1 MEVAELAPHREV
13 VASWDPGSVRIDAAW
28 IGDGASVLESRA
40 TAIDR
45 SRVDLREA
53 WQGAAGDAAVGR
65 LGRDCAAA
73 QRRTTQL
80 RALERAISDGASA
93 IAVAREALLDAVVV
107 AEADGCLVAPDWS
120 VVSTADNGAAHA
132 ADIAAHV
139 QALIDADESAAR
151 SIDDASAA
159 LLDGEPRHFVPLAI
173 GLAWAVEAAVHA
185 MIAAGV
191 LSVGAMAF
199 ALVDRFG
206 MDAWDAIHD
215 ALPDSFFQDA
225 GPVDAAGVEK
235 VLADETEQGRQRAVR
250 QVDSGDD
257 VRTLFDDLAQEGQ
270 AASTGGNEKIL
281 ERYVLPDGTM
291 IQLRV
296 GSKSG
301 GPVIDIQ
308 RPGGGDV
315 IKVHVR

>member
-1 MEVAELAPHREV
+1 M
-13 VASWDPGSVRIDAAW
+13 
-28 IGDGASVLESRA
+28 
-40 TAIDR
+40 
-45 SRVDLREA
+45 
-53 WQGAAGDAAVGR
+53 
-65 LGRDCAAA
+65 
-73 QRRTTQL
+73 
-80 RALERAISDGASA
+80 DGASA
-93 IAVAREALLDAVVV
+93 ITVAREALLDAVVV

-120 VVSTADNGAAHA
+120 VVNNGGSHA
-132 ADIAAHV
+132 AVIAAHV
-139 QALIDADESAAR
+139 QALIDADKSAAR

-206 MDAWDAIHD
+206 TDAWDAIHD

-225 GPVDAAGVEK
+225 GPVDAAGVDD
-235 VLADETEQGRQRAVR
+235 VLNDLTEPGRRGVNRQVESEEDVRTVFDELTEQGRAVGTG
-250 QVDSGDD
+250 DS
-257 VRTLFDDLAQEGQ
+257 V
-270 AASTGGNEKIL
+270 KII
-281 ERYVLPDGTM
+281 ERYELPDGTG

-296 GSKSG
+296 DSKSG
-301 GPVIDIQ
+301 GSVIDIVKPKGTQ
-308 RPGGGDV
+308 A

>member
-1 MEVAELAPHREV
+1 MEVAELAPRREV
-13 VASWDPGSVRIDAAW
+13 VASWDPDAVRIDATW
-28 IGDGASVLESRA
+28 IGDGASVLDSRA
-40 TAIDR
+40 AAIDR

-53 WQGAAGDAAVGR
+53 WQGAAGDAAVDR
-65 LGRDCAAA
+65 LGRDLAAA

-80 RALERAISDGASA
+80 RVLERAVRDGASA

-120 VVSTADNGAAHA
+120 VVSNGVSHTGV
-132 ADIAAHV
+132 IAAHV

-159 LLDGEPRHFVPLAI
+159 LLDGEPRHFVPLAL

-206 MDAWDAIHD
+206 IDAWDAIHD
-215 ALPDSFFQDA
+215 ALPTSFFQDA

>member
-1 MEVAELAPHREV
+1 MEVAELAPRREV
-13 VASWDPGSVRIDAAW
+13 VASWDPSSVRIDAAW
-28 IGDGASVLESRA
+28 IGDGASVLDLRA
-40 TAIDR
+40 AAIDR
-45 SRVDLREA
+45 SRVDLRES

-65 LGRDCAAA
+65 LGRDLAAA
-73 QRRTTQL
+73 QRRTSQL
-80 RALERAISDGASA
+80 RVLERAVRESA
-93 IAVAREALLDAVVV
+93 TAIEVAREALLDAAAV

-132 ADIAAHV
+132 AVIAAHV

-215 ALPDSFFQDA
+215 ALPTSFFQDA
-225 GPVDAAGVEK
+225 GPVDAAGVDD
-235 VLADETEQGRQRAVR
+235 VLNDLTEPGRRYPHR
-250 QVDSGDD
+250 QVDSDED
-257 VRTLFDDLAQEGQ
+257 VRQVLGSLTENARAVDPGTNGKVL
-270 AASTGGNEKIL
+270 EK
-281 ERYVLPDGTM
+281 YVLPDGTR
-291 IQLRV
+291 IQLRTD
-296 GSKSG
+296 SRSG
-301 GPVIDIQ
+301 GMTIDINSDNTT
-308 RPGGGDV
+308 R
-315 IKVHVR
+315 KVHVR

>member
-1 MEVAELAPHREV
+1 MEVAELAPRREV

-28 IGDGASVLESRA
+28 IGDGASVLDFRA
-40 TAIDR
+40 AAIDR

-65 LGRDCAAA
+65 LGRDLAAA

-80 RALERAISDGASA
+80 RVLERAVVDGASA
-93 IAVAREALLDAVVV
+93 ITVAREALLDAVVV

-120 VVSTADNGAAHA
+120 VVNNGGSHA
-132 ADIAAHV
+132 AVIAAHV
-139 QALIDADESAAR
+139 QALIDADKSAAR

-215 ALPDSFFQDA
+215 ALPTSFFQDA
-225 GPVDAAGVEK
+225 GPVDAAGVDD
-235 VLADETEQGRQRAVR
+235 VLKEATEPGRNSPNR
-250 QVDSGDD
+250 QVGTDDD
-257 VRTLFDDLAQEGQ
+257 VRALYRRLVDEGR
-270 AASTGGNEKIL
+270 AVDVGVSPKIL
-281 ERYVLPDGTM
+281 ERYELPDGTR
-291 IQLRV
+291 IQLRDD
-296 GSKSG
+296 SKSG
-301 GPVIDIQ
+301 GLTIDV
-308 RPGGGDV
+308 RARANGRV

>member
-1 MEVAELAPHREV
+1 MEVAELAPRREV
-13 VASWDPGSVRIDAAW
+13 VASWDPDAVRIDATW
-28 IGDGASVLESRA
+28 IGDVASVLDSRA
-40 TAIDR
+40 AAIDR

-53 WQGAAGDAAVGR
+53 WRGAAGDAAVGR
-65 LGRDCAAA
+65 LGRDLAAA

-80 RALERAISDGASA
+80 RMLERAVVDGASA
-93 IAVAREALLDAVVV
+93 IAVAREALLDAVVM

-120 VVSTADNGAAHA
+120 VVSNGVSHTAV
-132 ADIAAHV
+132 IAAHV
-139 QALIDADESAAR
+139 QALIDADKSAAR

-206 MDAWDAIHD
+206 TDAWDAIHD

-225 GPVDAAGVEK
+225 GPVDAAGVDD
-235 VLADETEQGRQRAVR
+235 VLKEATEPGRNSPNR
-250 QVDSGDD
+250 QVGTDDD
-257 VRTLFDDLAQEGQ
+257 VRALYRRLVDEGR
-270 AASTGGNEKIL
+270 AVDVGVSPKIL
-281 ERYVLPDGTM
+281 ERYELPDGTR
-291 IQLRV
+291 IQLRDD
-296 GSKSG
+296 SKSG
-301 GPVIDIQ
+301 GLTIDV
-308 RPGGGDV
+308 RAKANGRV

>member
-1 MEVAELAPHREV
+1 MEVAELAPRREV
-13 VASWDPGSVRIDAAW
+13 VASWNPGSVRIDAAW
-28 IGDGASVLESRA
+28 IGDGASVLDFQA
-40 TAIDR
+40 AAIDR

-65 LGRDCAAA
+65 LGRDFAAA
-73 QRRTTQL
+73 QRRTSQL
-80 RALERAISDGASA
+80 RVLERAVRDGASA
-93 IAVAREALLDAVVV
+93 LEVAREALLDAVAV

-120 VVSTADNGAAHA
+120 VVSAADNGAAHA
-132 ADIAAHV
+132 AVIAAHV

-206 MDAWDAIHD
+206 MNAWDAIHD

-225 GPVDAAGVEK
+225 GPVDAAGVDD
-235 VLADETEQGRQRAVR
+235 VLNDLTEPGRRGVNRQVESEEDVRTVFDELTEQGRAVGTG
-250 QVDSGDD
+250 DS
-257 VRTLFDDLAQEGQ
+257 V
-270 AASTGGNEKIL
+270 KII
-281 ERYVLPDGTM
+281 ERYELPDGTG

-296 GSKSG
+296 DSKSG
-301 GPVIDIQ
+301 GSVIDIVKPEGTQ
-308 RPGGGDV
+308 V

>member
-1 MEVAELAPHREV
+1 MEVAELAPRREV
-13 VASWDPGSVRIDAAW
+13 VASWDPDAVRIDATW
-28 IGDGASVLESRA
+28 IGDGASVLDSRA
-40 TAIDR
+40 AAIDR

-53 WQGAAGDAAVGR
+53 WQGAAGDAAVDR
-65 LGRDCAAA
+65 LGRDLAAA
-73 QRRTTQL
+73 QRRTVQL
-80 RALERAISDGASA
+80 RVLERAVRDGASA
-93 IAVAREALLDAVVV
+93 IAVAREALLDAVVM

-120 VVSTADNGAAHA
+120 VVSNGVSHTAV
-132 ADIAAHV
+132 IAAHV
-139 QALIDADESAAR
+139 QALIDADKSAAR

-206 MDAWDAIHD
+206 TDAWDAIHD

-225 GPVDAAGVEK
+225 GPVDAVGVEK

-250 QVDSGDD
+250 QVDSADD

-296 GSKSG
+296 GSRSG

>member
-1 MEVAELAPHREV
+1 M
-13 VASWDPGSVRIDAAW
+13 
-28 IGDGASVLESRA
+28 
-40 TAIDR
+40 
-45 SRVDLREA
+45 
-53 WQGAAGDAAVGR
+53 
-65 LGRDCAAA
+65 
-73 QRRTTQL
+73 
-80 RALERAISDGASA
+80 
-93 IAVAREALLDAVVV
+93 

-120 VVSTADNGAAHA
+120 VVSNGVSHTAV
-132 ADIAAHV
+132 IAAHV
-139 QALIDADESAAR
+139 QALIDADKSAAR

-206 MDAWDAIHD
+206 IDAWDAIHD

-225 GPVDAAGVEK
+225 GPVDAAGVDD
-235 VLADETEQGRQRAVR
+235 VLNDLTEPGRRGVNRQVESEEDVRAVFDELTEQGRAVR
-250 QVDSGDD
+250 TGDS
-257 VRTLFDDLAQEGQ
+257 V
-270 AASTGGNEKIL
+270 KII
-281 ERYVLPDGTM
+281 ERYELPDGTG

-296 GSKSG
+296 DSKSG
-301 GPVIDIQ
+301 GSVIDIVKPEVTQ
-308 RPGGGDV
+308 V

>member
-1 MEVAELAPHREV
+1 MEVAELAPRREV
-13 VASWDPGSVRIDAAW
+13 VASWDPDAVRIDATW
-28 IGDGASVLESRA
+28 IGDGASVLDSRA
-40 TAIDR
+40 AAIDR

-53 WQGAAGDAAVGR
+53 WQGAAGDAAVDR
-65 LGRDCAAA
+65 LGRDLAAA
-73 QRRTTQL
+73 QRRTVQL
-80 RALERAISDGASA
+80 RVLERAVRDGASA

-120 VVSTADNGAAHA
+120 VVSNGVSHTAV
-132 ADIAAHV
+132 IAAHV

-159 LLDGEPRHFVPLAI
+159 LLDGEPRRFVPLAI

-206 MDAWDAIHD
+206 TDAWDAIHD

-225 GPVDAAGVEK
+225 GPVDAASVDD
-235 VLADETEQGRQRAVR
+235 VLKEATEPGRNSPNR
-250 QVDSGDD
+250 QVGTDDD
-257 VRTLFDDLAQEGQ
+257 VRALYRRLVDEGR
-270 AASTGGNEKIL
+270 AVDVGVSPKIL
-281 ERYVLPDGTM
+281 ERYELPDGTR
-291 IQLRV
+291 IQLRDD
-296 GSKSG
+296 SKSG
-301 GPVIDIQ
+301 GLTIDV
-308 RPGGGDV
+308 RARANGRV

>member
-1 MEVAELAPHREV
+1 MEVAELAPRRGV
-13 VASWDPGSVRIDAAW
+13 VASWDPDAVRIDAAW
-28 IGDGASVLESRA
+28 IGDGASVLDSRA
-40 TAIDR
+40 AAIDR

-65 LGRDCAAA
+65 LGRDLAAA

-80 RALERAISDGASA
+80 RVLERAVVDGASA
-93 IAVAREALLDAVVV
+93 IAVAREALLDAVVM

-120 VVSTADNGAAHA
+120 VVSNGVSHTAV
-132 ADIAAHV
+132 IAAHV
-139 QALIDADESAAR
+139 QALIDADKSAAR

-206 MDAWDAIHD
+206 IDAWDAIHD

-225 GPVDAAGVEK
+225 GPVDAAGVDD
-235 VLADETEQGRQRAVR
+235 VLNDLTEPGRRGVNRQVESEEDVRAVFDELTEQGRAVR
-250 QVDSGDD
+250 TGDS
-257 VRTLFDDLAQEGQ
+257 V
-270 AASTGGNEKIL
+270 KII
-281 ERYVLPDGTM
+281 ERYELPDGTG

-296 GSKSG
+296 DSKSG
-301 GPVIDIQ
+301 GSVIDIVKPEVTQ
-308 RPGGGDV
+308 V

>member
-1 MEVAELAPHREV
+1 MEVAELAPRREV
-13 VASWDPGSVRIDAAW
+13 VASWNPDSVRIDAAW
-28 IGDGASVLESRA
+28 IGDGASVLDFRA
-40 TAIDR
+40 AAIDR

-65 LGRDCAAA
+65 LGRDLAAA
-73 QRRTTQL
+73 QRRTSQL
-80 RALERAISDGASA
+80 RVLERAVRDGASA
-93 IAVAREALLDAVVV
+93 IAVAREALLDAVVM

-120 VVSTADNGAAHA
+120 VVNNGGSHA
-132 ADIAAHV
+132 AVIAAHV
-139 QALIDADESAAR
+139 QALIDADKSAAR

-206 MDAWDAIHD
+206 TDAWDAIHD

-225 GPVDAAGVEK
+225 GPVDAAGVDD
-235 VLADETEQGRQRAVR
+235 VLNEATEPGRNSPNR
-250 QVDSGDD
+250 QVGTDDD
-257 VRTLFDDLAQEGQ
+257 VRALYRRLVDEGR
-270 AASTGGNEKIL
+270 AMDAGVNPKIL
-281 ERYVLPDGTM
+281 ERYELPDGTS
-291 IQLRV
+291 IQLRDD
-296 GSKSG
+296 SKSG
-301 GPVIDIQ
+301 GLTIDVVA
-308 RPGGGDV
+308 RGSRRV

>member
-1 MEVAELAPHREV
+1 MEVAELAPRREV

-28 IGDGASVLESRA
+28 IGDGASVLDFRA
-40 TAIDR
+40 AAIDR
-45 SRVDLREA
+45 SRVDLHEA
-53 WQGAAGDAAVGR
+53 WKGSAGDAAVGR
-65 LGRDCAAA
+65 LGRDLAAA

-80 RALERAISDGASA
+80 RVLERAIHDGASA

-120 VVSTADNGAAHA
+120 VVNNGGSHA
-132 ADIAAHV
+132 AVIAAHV

-173 GLAWAVEAAVHA
+173 GLAWAVEAAVQA

-225 GPVDAAGVEK
+225 GPVDAAGVDD
-235 VLADETEQGRQRAVR
+235 VLNDLTEPGRRYPHRQVGSDEDVEVVVR
-250 QVDSGDD
+250 DLTGEAMRVDSGPDP
-257 VRTLFDDLAQEGQ
+257 
-270 AASTGGNEKIL
+270 KIL
-281 ERYVLPDGTM
+281 ERYVLPDGTT
-291 IQLRV
+291 IQLRDQ
-296 GSKSG
+296 SKSSG
-301 GPVIDIQ
+301 LTIDIKK
-308 RPGGGDV
+308 PGANDV
-315 IKVHVR
+315 IKVHVQ